1 VTGTVAST
9 DSAVRA
15 DPHRHFFWRSASM
28 ARLITRGHPR
38 RLIGLLALLVF
49 ASAYTLAFLL
59 RFDFDLPERYL
70 DFVLIT
76 LPVAL
81 IIKLIVFYA
90 MGIFRIVWA
99 YIGLRDGLRILRAT
113 AFASAA
119 LTATNVLLLPS
130 TLIPRS
136 ILIVDAVLTFLGIA
150 GAFGLLRLGREASYP
165 VPRVALAQEPVFI
178 VGAGDAGDLLLRE
191 LTRKADST
199 VRVVGFL
206 DDDPAKQG
214 QVHRG
219 LPVLGA
225 LADAGALARHHGVF
239 RGLVAMPNIDGSVMR
254 RVLQQLSEAGLA
266 LKMLPPVERLLNST
280 TLATQLR
287 EVSIEDLLRRPSP
300 RLDNAA
306 IRSFLGGRRVLVT
319 GAAGSIGSEICRQVL
334 AFGPS
339 LVVGLDCAESPL
351 HELAVEFPSFRNL
364 VPELVDVTDA
374 TALRRVFQAHRP
386 EVVFHAAAVKHVPLL
401 EAHPARAL
409 QVNVGGTRLVA
420 EAARDYARAFVMI
433 STDKA
438 VNPTSVMGASKR
450 VAERIIRGL
459 VAPGGPRYVS
469 VRFGNVLGSAGSVV
483 PTFKRQIALG
493 GPVTVT
499 HAEMRRYFMTI
510 PEAVQLVLQA
520 SALGEG
526 GDIFVLDMGEPV
538 RIVDLA
544 EDLIRLSG
552 LKPHEDIKI
561 EFTGIRPGE
570 KLFEEWSMH
579 SESLVPTTHPQVFR
593 LRSPEGAVPEQDMR
607 RLQALG
613 VARASRDDIVACL
626 SEIVS
631 DFRPA
636 STEGTLTAVQGNAA
650 GRSGRP

>member
-1 VTGTVAST
+1 MTGTAIGTERHAHLANPVSARASPNGRRLF
-9 DSAVRA
+9 DRA
-15 DPHRHFFWRSASM
+15 AAA
-28 ARLITRGHPR
+28 ARWATGGHPR
-38 RLIGLLALLVF
+38 RLVGLLALLVF
-49 ASAYTLAFLL
+49 GGAYVLAFFL
-59 RFDFDLPERYL
+59 RFDFDLPERYRHYL
-70 DFVLIT
+70 FIT
-76 LPVAL
+76 LYVVL
-81 IIKLIVFYA
+81 VIKLIVFYA

-99 YIGLRDGLRILRAT
+99 YVGLRDGLRILRAT
-113 AFASAA
+113 AFASAVLA
-119 LTATNVLLLPS
+119 ATNVLILPS
-130 TLIPRS
+130 ALIPRS
-136 ILIVDAVLTFLGIA
+136 ILVIDALLTFLGISSI
-150 GAFGLLRLGREASYP
+150 FGLLRLGREASHP
-165 VPRVALAQEPVFI
+165 TARVVIAQEPVFV

-191 LTRKADST
+191 LTGKADST

-206 DDDPAKQG
+206 DDDPAKLG

-219 LPVLGA
+219 IPVLGA
-225 LADAGALARHHGVF
+225 LSDAGRLARHHGVF
-239 RGLVAMPNIDGSVMR
+239 RTLVAMPSIDGSVMR
-254 RVLQQLSEAGLA
+254 RVLQQLTEAGLA
-266 LKMLPPVERLLNST
+266 VKVLPPVERLLNST

-300 RLDNAA
+300 RLDDAA

-319 GAAGSIGSEICRQVL
+319 GAAGSIGSEVCRQVL
-334 AFGPS
+334 GFGPS
-339 LVVGLDCAESPL
+339 LVIALDCAESPL
-351 HELAVEFPSFRNL
+351 HELSVEFPAFRKV

-374 TALRRVFQAHRP
+374 NALRRVFEAHRP

-409 QVNVGGTRLVA
+409 QVNVYGTRLVA
-420 EAARDYARAFVMI
+420 EAARGCTNAFVMI

-450 VAERIIRGL
+450 IAERVVRGL
-459 VAPGGPRYVS
+459 ASPGSPRYVS

-493 GPVTVT
+493 GPVTIT
-499 HAEMRRYFMTI
+499 HPEMCRYFMTI

-552 LKPHEDIKI
+552 LKPNEDIKI

-570 KLFEEWSMH
+570 KLFEEWSMD

-593 LRSPEGAVPEQDMR
+593 LRSPEEGVPEQELG
-607 RLQALG
+607 RLQELG
-613 VARASRDDIVACL
+613 RARASREEIVACL
-626 SEIVS
+626 ANIVS
-631 DFRPA
+631 DFRPDVRGVA
-636 STEGTLTAVQGNAA
+636 SRQ
-650 GRSGRP
+650 